1 MAKDS
6 RHMAN
11 TTHRSDPIHGRY
23 FVALD
28 KADIWANRVF
38 YFTALVS
45 VVVLFV
51 ERSEHPLLFSLLN
64 VVFALAV
71 VAVFGIG
78 LAVRLY
84 WMPRADAARLQ
95 DFFAKAYDIPLTH
108 ITTTGYYN
116 NDATDAVR
124 RVAAQALENAL
135 FSKSIALK
143 MLFRERWRAVMYAA
157 VWALAAIN
165 RTTDIG
171 LVVGFSQIVFSEQI
185 VSRWFRLEWLRQ
197 KFEVTYSTLYQL
209 FQSDPTSSAS
219 FRAQAV
225 AAFVMYESAK
235 ANTAVTLSSD
245 DFHELNPTLT
255 VEWEQV
261 KKALNI

>member
-1 MAKDS
+1 MAS
-6 RHMAN
+6 
-11 TTHRSDPIHGRY
+11 TTPRSDPIHGRY

-28 KADIWANRVF
+28 KANVWADLVF
-38 YFTALVS
+38 YFTAVVS

-51 ERSEHPLLFSLLN
+51 ERAEHLLLFNVLN

-78 LAVRLY
+78 LVVRLY
-84 WMPRADAARLQ
+84 WMPRADEARIQ

-124 RVAAQALENAL
+124 RVAAQALENAF
-135 FSKSIALK
+135 FSKNIALT
-143 MLFRERWRAVMYAA
+143 MLLLERWRAVAYAA
-157 VWALAAIN
+157 LWAFAAIN

-171 LVVGFSQIVFSEQI
+171 WIVGVSQIVFSEQI
-185 VSRWFRLEWLRQ
+185 ISKWFRLEWLRQ
-197 KFEVTYSTLYQL
+197 KFEATYSTLYQL
-209 FQSDPTSSAS
+209 FLGDPKSSAN
-219 FRAQAV
+219 FRARSV

-235 ANTAVTLSSD
+235 ANAAVTLSTKV
-245 DFHELNPTLT
+245 FHELNPTLT
-255 VEWEQV
+255 VEWETIKQTL
-261 KKALNI
+261 KI